1 MIRFRLERR
10 PQSTKLTW
18 SEIKEVILIGFFLV
32 FSLYLLFL
40 SALLLTGDGVIIR
53 SLSGSFGVFTV
64 IAVVGLVALGVDR
77 LVSHYRAR

>member
-1 MIRFRLERR
+1 
-10 PQSTKLTW
+10 LTW

-32 FSLYLLFL
+32 FSLYFLFL
-40 SALLLTGDGVIIR
+40 SALLLTSDGVIIR
-53 SLSGSFGVFTV
+53 SPSGPFGVFAM